1 MALESDTTTT
11 TTVMRHSMATS
22 IGLLL
27 ARIPLGAY
35 FILAAAAKLSMGV
48 GNFVNAM
55 LPSATKFLPE
65 HLARMYLTY
74 LPWVELSVGIL
85 LVVGLLTRVAAT
97 IIALLLISFTL
108 YTGVTATLVPDAKLP
123 FHPNL
128 VYVGTALALAL
139 CGPGRLSVDGF
150 LFRPRRKVVVTEEV
164 NQRPAGL

>member
-1 MALESDTTTT
+1 MALESNTTT
-11 TTVMRHSMATS
+11 TTVIRHSMATS
-22 IGLLL
+22 LGLLF

-35 FILAAAAKLSMGV
+35 FIVAAAMKLHIGLDT
-48 GNFVNAM
+48 FVNAT

-85 LVVGLLTRVAAT
+85 LILGLLTRVVAT

-108 YTGVTATLVPDAKLP
+108 YTGVSATLVPDAKLP

-128 VYVGTALALAL
+128 VYLGTALAVML
-139 CGPGRLSVDGF
+139 CGPGWISLDG
-150 LFRPRRKVVVTEEV
+150 LIFRPRRKVVVTEEV